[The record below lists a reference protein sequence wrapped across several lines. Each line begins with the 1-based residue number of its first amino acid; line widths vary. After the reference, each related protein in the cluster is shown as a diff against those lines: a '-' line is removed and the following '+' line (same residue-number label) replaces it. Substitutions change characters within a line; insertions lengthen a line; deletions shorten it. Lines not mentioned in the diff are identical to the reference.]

1 MAEAQDLGLDDG
13 AAALLRAEIGARQ
26 EHHADRQPSGLRDL
40 AARVAD
46 IFLEEV
52 LRDLDVEARAVA
64 GLAVG
69 VDRAAV
75 PHGLQ
80 RIDAG
85 RDHVAAS
92 LAVQRHDET
101 DAAGI
106 ESLGGVVTIGGGEL
120 GGAALIVADELLGIE
135 GGCGHGIIPYRGF
148 PPPAFQATSPVRR
161 ERVGKGVGSATGL
174 SVRRSCV

>member
-13 AAALLRAEIGARQ
+13 AAALLCAEVGTRQ
-26 EHHADRQPSGLRDL
+26 EHHADRNPPDLREL
-40 AARVAD
+40 AAGVAD

-52 LRDLDVEARAVA
+52 LRNLDVDARAIA

-69 VDRAAV
+69 IDRAAV
-75 PHGLQ
+75 PHRLQ

-92 LAVQRHDET
+92 LAVQRDHEP

-106 ESLGGVVTIGGGEL
+106 ESLDGVVAVSGGEL
-120 GGAALIVADELLGIE
+120 VGSALVVADELLGIE
-135 GGCGHGIIPYRGF
+135 GKGGHG
-148 PPPAFQATSPVRR
+148 
-161 ERVGKGVGSATGL
+161 
-174 SVRRSCV
+174 